1 MNNTTTIR
9 TLTATTIVVVLIFTA
24 GSLIATATSSSTPLL
39 AVFAYQNKGTQY
51 NGNDNNNGNTLTDQ
65 ASIQATR
72 ESGFDNGLGQESQ
85 NVICIHPGNNAT
97 CSQGGIISNTTQILL
112 PTPQPQP
119 SAILT
124 IIKHVINDIV
134 GTISAKDFTSSASGT
149 NVSPQSSFP
158 GAQSPGTT
166 VTLKPGTFSVA
177 LLQQANATTI
187 AAVVADHNNCSS
199 GDIITCTHKET
210 HHSAKDTTPFVLPIP
225 FP

>member
-9 TLTATTIVVVLIFTA
+9 TLTATTTIVVVLIFTA

-134 GTISAKDFTSSASGT
+134 GTISAKDFTSSAGGT
-149 NVSPQSSFP
+149 NVSPQSSFL
-158 GAQSPGTT
+158 GAQSPG
-166 VTLKPGTFSVA
+166 
-177 LLQQANATTI
+177 ATT
-187 AAVVADHNNCSS
+187 AVVPDHNKCSS
-199 GDIITCTHKET
+199 GGDIITCTHNNKET
-210 HHSAKDTTPFVLPIP
+210 HHSAKDTTTPFVLPIP